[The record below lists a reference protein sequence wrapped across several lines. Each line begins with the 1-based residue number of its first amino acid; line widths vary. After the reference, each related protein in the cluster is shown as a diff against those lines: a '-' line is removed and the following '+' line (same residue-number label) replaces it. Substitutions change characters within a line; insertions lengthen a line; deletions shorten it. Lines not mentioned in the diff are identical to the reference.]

1 MNDSDGTTTSS
12 PAPIPYATNARWSA
26 AVQDD
31 GAARRGPP
39 TRAHTARPKSATRRP
54 CATHPEA
61 RTSSSEASSSAQ
73 CHGRITGIIAAA
85 PPSRAPAG
93 PRPPPG
99 TSPPALPPRA
109 RARRAPPAHQLLQ
122 TVAQG
127 NLRGEAEHLARL
139 GRVPQAPYHV
149 RLRTRRAVLRPKSGS
164 HHREQ
169 LAGES
174 AEADLAT
181 GRDVEDLVG
190 RVGLG
195 GQQGGARDVRSVH
208 EIHEL
213 MPVAEDERR
222 FARVDP
228 LHP

>member
-39 TRAHTARPKSATRRP
+39 TRAHTARSKSATRRA

-61 RTSSSEASSSAQ
+61 RTSSSEASSSAPS
-73 CHGRITGIIAAA
+73 HGRIPGIIAAA
-85 PPSRAPAG
+85 FPSRV
-93 PRPPPG
+93 
-99 TSPPALPPRA
+99 

-139 GRVPQAPYHV
+139 RRVPQAPYHV